1 MDQKMVRDVKSLN
14 DEDLN
19 ALAVLVQ
26 NERTRRE
33 NEARDKLIANFQK
46 AFFDLRDAHVSIEF
60 YDNEWEENPVYLDG
74 WDGFEFC

>member
-1 MDQKMVRDVKSLN
+1 MNVNEIKSLN
-14 DEDLN
+14 NEELN

-33 NEARDKLIANFQK
+33 NETREKLIANFQK
-46 AFFDLRDAHVSIEF
+46 AYFDLRDEHISIKF

>member
-19 ALAVLVQ
+19 ALAALVQ
-26 NERTRRE
+26 TERTRRE

-46 AFFDLRDAHVSIEF
+46 AYFDLRDAHVSIKF